1 MQWHLKTTGR
11 LFHSG
16 LPHKGINSLEL
27 GMEALAEIQKRF
39 YADFP
44 PHPDEKKYNFATPST
59 MKPTQMECAKGALNQ
74 LPPWTTISGD
84 IRLTPF
90 YDAMEV
96 VKKVNEYV
104 EDLNKN
110 IQYLP
115 TRGPCSK
122 YTLEGEDVD
131 VKRGVLEFKWS
142 GEMSE
147 IRSMEGIACNLNS
160 PGLQAIIDATAKVK
174 GSAEPY
180 AITGS
185 LPLVKEM
192 QTAGFDIQITGYGLS
207 KTYHADNEYAL
218 LSEMMDAYQ
227 ILLLIISSMDS
238 ESSGTNS
245 NSGL

>member
-1 MQWHLKTTGR
+1 
-11 LFHSG
+11 
-16 LPHKGINSLEL
+16 
-27 GMEALAEIQKRF
+27 
-39 YADFP
+39 
-44 PHPDEKKYNFATPST
+44 

-84 IRLTPF
+84 VRLTQF

-227 ILLLIISSMDS
+227 ILLLIISSMDN
-238 ESSGTNS
+238 ESSGTNNN